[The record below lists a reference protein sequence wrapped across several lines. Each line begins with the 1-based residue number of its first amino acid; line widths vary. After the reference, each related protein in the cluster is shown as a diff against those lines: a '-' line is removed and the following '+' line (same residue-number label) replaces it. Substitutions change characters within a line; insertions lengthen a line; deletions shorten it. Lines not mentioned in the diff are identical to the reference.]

1 MPPFLTQ
8 EVAGTPLLAWVIFG
22 ILVIGMLALDLLLF
36 NRKAHVQGMKE
47 AAFWSVVWVGLALGF
62 NVLVWFWKGKQPALE
77 FTTAYLLEKSLSV
90 DNLFIFLV
98 IFKYFKVPTMFQH
111 RVLFWGILGALIMRA
126 VMIGVGVQMIEHFRP
141 VLFAFAGFLVY
152 CGYKLLF
159 SGADDEDPTKSWAYK
174 LTRKYVPLTDKFSE
188 ERFFIMENG
197 KRLATPLFL
206 VLVVVEATDL
216 AFAVDSIPA
225 CLAISQDLFVVY
237 TSNIFAILGLRALFF
252 LLAGMMGELRYLKP
266 ALAFVL
272 VFIGV
277 KMVLAELAG
286 HYEVSWA
293 FKIPTGVSLGVVGG
307 ALALAVI
314 ASLLVPGKPHGEPA
328 SGEIAV
334 HPPQPEPVGGSEVQV
349 TGPDAKA

>member
-1 MPPFLTQ
+1 MPPFLMQ
-8 EVAGTPLLAWVIFG
+8 EVAGTPLLGWVVFG
-22 ILVIGMLALDLLLF
+22 VLVVGMLALDLLLF

-47 AAFWSVVWVGLALGF
+47 AAVWSVIWVGLALGF

-188 ERFFIMENG
+188 ERFFIIENG

-225 CLAISQDLFVVY
+225 CLAISQDLFIVY

-314 ASLLVPGKPHGEPA
+314 ASLLAPGKPYGEPA
-328 SGEIAV
+328 PGEIAV
-334 HPPQPEPVGGSEVQV
+334 HPPQPEPVGGAELPG
-349 TGPDAKA
+349 TDAKG

>member
-1 MPPFLTQ
+1 MPPFLMQ
-8 EVAGTPLLAWVIFG
+8 EVAGTPLLGWVVFG
-22 ILVIGMLALDLLLF
+22 VLVVGMLALDLLLF

-47 AAFWSVVWVGLALGF
+47 AAVWSVIWVGLALGF

-188 ERFFIMENG
+188 ERFFIIENG

-225 CLAISQDLFVVY
+225 CLAISQDLFIVY

-314 ASLLVPGKPHGEPA
+314 ASLLAPGKPHGEPA
-328 SGEIAV
+328 PGEIAV
-334 HPPQPEPVGGSEVQV
+334 HPPQPEPVGGAELPG
-349 TGPDAKA
+349 TDAKG